1 MHSVVHDKSKNPSF
15 IITYTDSKKD
25 KRDIK
30 KYRFS
35 IESGNVKK
43 EDLNYF
49 RRLFF
54 TVPIFNTDIEEL
66 CDLLNEKTKNYLG
79 KKVTV
84 LLMVTSKHTFKFE
97 ILDSL
102 DKPIRVSMSLSEDEY
117 NQLTNI
123 HADSTN
129 NTLSNTLKDIYLLG
143 IEKVDEDSEKKNS
156 QDDFTKKIALHM
168 KRSNHKFDSRGIL
181 KRKKSTSIRKKSDR
195 A

>member
-1 MHSVVHDKSKNPSF
+1 MYDVIHDKSKNPSF
-15 IITYTDSKKD
+15 IISYPDENKD

-35 IESGNVKK
+35 VDAAEVTK

-54 TVPIFNTDIEEL
+54 TVPIFNKDIGEL
-66 CDLLNEKTKNYLG
+66 CDLLNEKTKSYNG
-79 KKVTV
+79 EKVTI
-84 LLMVTSKHTFKFE
+84 LLIVTAKHTFKFE
-97 ILDSL
+97 ILKRVE
-102 DKPIRVSMSLSEDEY
+102 KPIRISISLSEDEY
-117 NQLTNI
+117 NQLTNT
-123 HADSTN
+123 HAESTN

-156 QDDFTKKIALHM
+156 QDDFTKKIALHI

-181 KRKKSTSIRKKSDR
+181 KRKKSVRNRKKVDR

>member
-15 IITYTDSKKD
+15 IITYTDSNKD

-35 IESGNVKK
+35 IESGNVQK

-54 TVPIFNTDIEEL
+54 TVPIFNKDVEEL

-97 ILDSL
+97 ILDSV

-129 NTLSNTLKDIYLLG
+129 NTLSNTLKDIYLRG
-143 IEKVDEDSEKKNS
+143 VEEVDKDLEKKNS

-168 KRSNHKFDSRGIL
+168 KRSYHKFDSTGIL
-181 KRKKSTSIRKKSDR
+181 KRKKITRIRKKLDR